1 MPDGL
6 TDRLWDVVIIGTGIG
21 GGSAARRLAELGL
34 SVLMLEKGPDL
45 DGTQN
50 YDPGSE
56 SESPDQRLDR
66 GQWPQKLQA
75 VIDGRAV
82 RIDGMLGACVGGTST
97 YYAATLE
104 RPEPHDLDALPG
116 RPHPT
121 GGWPVGYAEMQP
133 YFDLAEARFRI
144 SGEIDPLSD
153 IPAPSLRPARPFS
166 AVDAGLRASFQRAA
180 LHPYQT
186 HIAAEFAPDCAQCF
200 GRRCARGCK
209 MDGRSAGVLPA
220 LATGNARLM
229 DRCSVTRIEADGT
242 QITRVHCHRDGQDF
256 TVSGRAYVLAGGGI
270 ASPSLLLRSR
280 NEAWPDGLGNRHDQ
294 VGRNLMFHLSEMLAI
309 WPEQRALGSQPS
321 RALSLRDLYF
331 TEGQRFGLIQSMGID
346 ADNGL
351 VLQSLRQS
359 FDASRLRHLRP
370 LRPLLRL
377 LPRPVMRALGPA
389 KIFVGVL
396 EDLPYA
402 ENRVTPR
409 LDDVDSV
416 SFDYTIKP
424 ELHARRKAFRAA
436 MGRAFAAHRHLFLT
450 HAPNLNFAHPCGTLR
465 FGDDPRT
472 SVLDRDCRMHGVA
485 NLYVADSSFMPTS
498 NGSNPSLTIAAN
510 AYRVADQ
517 LAARLAD
524 GG

>member
-6 TDRLWDVVIIGTGIG
+6 TDQQWDAIIIGTGIG
-21 GGSAARRLAELGL
+21 GASAARRLSELGL
-34 SVLMLEKGPDL
+34 SVLMLEKGPNL
-45 DGTQN
+45 DGTQT
-50 YDPGSE
+50 YDQGTE
-56 SESPDQRLDR
+56 IEDPDQRLNR
-66 GQWPQKLQA
+66 GQWPQPLQA

-104 RPEPHDLDALPG
+104 RPEPHDLDNQPA

-121 GGWPVGYAEMQP
+121 GGWPVGYGEMQP

-144 SGEIDPLSD
+144 SGEIDPLSQ

-166 AVDAGLRASFQRAA
+166 SVDSDLRASFQRAA

-186 HIAAEFAPDCAQCF
+186 HIAAEFPADCAQCF
-200 GRRCARGCK
+200 GRRCPRLCK
-209 MDGRSAGVLPA
+209 MEGRSAGVLPA
-220 LATGNARLM
+220 LATGNAHLI
-229 DRCSVTRIEADGT
+229 DRCTVTRIEANHAAV
-242 QITRVHCHRDGQDF
+242 TRVHCRRDGQEF

-280 NEAWPDGLGNRHDQ
+280 NEDWPDGLGNRHDL

-309 WPEQRALGSQPS
+309 WPEHRALGSQPS

-331 TEGQRFGLIQSMGID
+331 IDGQRFGLIQSMGID
-346 ADNGL
+346 ADLGL
-351 VLQSLRQS
+351 VLQSLRQN

-370 LRPLLRL
+370 LRPFLRL
-377 LPRPVMRALGPA
+377 LPRPLMRVLGPA

-409 LDDVDSV
+409 LDDIDSV
-416 SFDYTIKP
+416 TFNYTIKP

-436 MGRAFAAHRHLFLT
+436 MGRAFAAHRHIFLT
-450 HAPNLNFAHPCGTLR
+450 QAPNLNFAHPCGTLR

-510 AYRVADQ
+510 AYRVADR
-517 LAARLAD
+517 LAARLT
-524 GG
+524 GGR